1 MRILA
6 WRYTNL
12 VCGYNMSMR
21 HMHPANTSA
30 CACGIGEARTKT
42 VTLIKSFLY
51 FFLKK
56 ISSLITF
63 VALGAL

>member
-1 MRILA
+1 
-6 WRYTNL
+6 
-12 VCGYNMSMR
+12 
-21 HMHPANTSA
+21 MHPANTSA